1 MTGKLRSCRPSFYF
15 WMENLARRMP
25 ARSRVT
31 QSDRAKAAP
40 SFFVF
45 AFCAHRL
52 RMVCAFCA
60 HRLRTIII
68 WFANKLHTLCLGGVE
83 SLNLIGPEAICFH
96 SVDQVKKKRQG
107 FWL

>member
-45 AFCAHRL
+45 AFCS
-52 RMVCAFCA
+52 
-60 HRLRTIII
+60 HRLRTG
-68 WFANKLHTLCLGGVE
+68 FLRLANKLHTLCLGGVDRAG
-83 SLNLIGPEAICFH
+83 SHLLPLCRAG
-96 SVDQVKKKRQG
+96 
-107 FWL
+107 